1 MRAGPVPRDRRGI
14 FFFQEKNIT
23 PAHPVA
29 PSHEHGLNYLN
40 GANIGSLG
48 GEIHLALS
56 LIRTNFQIVEFN
68 FHEAVGLL
76 HELGAID
83 THTQLFQMMGYQ
95 ADDIAVTGNLIRPLL
110 ILILIGGYNL
120 YQQHGLSQT
129 GIADQNITKGH
140 IRRTVLSL
148 IRQQ

>member
-14 FFFQEKNIT
+14 FFFQEKNNT

-29 PSHEHGLNYLN
+29 PTREHGSSYLN

-48 GEIHLALS
+48 GEIHLALR
-56 LIRTNFQIVEFN
+56 LIRTNFQVVEFN

-76 HELGAID
+76 HELRAINP
-83 THTQLFQMMGYQ
+83 HTQLFQMMRYQ
-95 ADDIAVTGNLIRPLL
+95 ADNITVAGNLIRPLL

-120 YQQHGLSQT
+120 YQQYGLAQT
-129 GIADQNITKGH
+129 GNADQNITKGH
-140 IRRTVLSL
+140 IKRTILSL

>member
-29 PSHEHGLNYLN
+29 PSHEHGSNYLN
-40 GANIGSLG
+40 GANAGSLG
-48 GEIHLALS
+48 GEIYLALR
-56 LIRTNFQIVEFN
+56 LISANFQIVEFN
-68 FHEAVGLL
+68 FHETVRLL

-83 THTQLFQMMGYQ
+83 PHTQLFQMMGYL

-120 YQQHGLSQT
+120 Y
-129 GIADQNITKGH
+129 
-140 IRRTVLSL
+140 
-148 IRQQ
+148 

>member
-14 FFFQEKNIT
+14 FSFQEKNIT

-29 PSHEHGLNYLN
+29 PTHEHGSSYLN

-48 GEIHLALS
+48 GEIHLALR
-56 LIRTNFQIVEFN
+56 LIRTNFQVVEFN

-83 THTQLFQMMGYQ
+83 PHTQLFQMMGYQ
-95 ADDIAVTGNLIRPLL
+95 ADNIAVTGNLVRPLL

-120 YQQHGLSQT
+120 YQQHGLAQT

-140 IRRTVLSL
+140 IKRTILSL